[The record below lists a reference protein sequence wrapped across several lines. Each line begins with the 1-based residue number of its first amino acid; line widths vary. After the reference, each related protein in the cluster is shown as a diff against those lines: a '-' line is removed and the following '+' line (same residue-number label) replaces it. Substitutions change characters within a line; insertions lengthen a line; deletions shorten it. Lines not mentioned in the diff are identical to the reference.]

1 MNPFMRKVNVPY
13 VKFRKANTLRNDSTQ
28 HDWQHWAGYRDQIQQ
43 VLERTLEHNRCGR
56 GHILLLGAGNGNDVP
71 ISYIESIFERITI
84 VDIDEKALDRF
95 LAKSAHPEK
104 YERAIIDLTGVGT
117 EVSSPDDLKAK
128 VDDLL
133 PKVDFSPLHPPFD
146 VVMNLCF
153 TTQLISAFF
162 YRKKNKVAHKPEFS
176 AQLDRLLERIHINIF
191 QSLQG
196 LLAADGVIVHLT
208 DTLLLQRVSATGYT
222 SPATVKTL
230 ELTGG
235 NLRENLDLIYG
246 HLPEMAQQGLCLP
259 GAFVHVHPQIMRL
272 YKVELRFSLLW
283 EFVHDEYEDRDYFV
297 SAHVLTKLQ

>member
-1 MNPFMRKVNVPY
+1 MLHDAAH
-13 VKFRKANTLRNDSTQ
+13 FRL
-28 HDWQHWAGYRDQIQQ
+28 
-43 VLERTLEHNRCGR
+43 
-56 GHILLLGAGNGNDVP
+56 
-71 ISYIESIFERITI
+71 
-84 VDIDEKALDRF
+84 
-95 LAKSAHPEK
+95 
-104 YERAIIDLTGVGT
+104 
-117 EVSSPDDLKAK
+117 
-128 VDDLL
+128 
-133 PKVDFSPLHPPFD
+133 
-146 VVMNLCF
+146 
-153 TTQLISAFF
+153 F

-191 QSLQG
+191 QSLLG
-196 LLAADGVIVHLT
+196 LLAPDGVIVHLT
-208 DTLLLQRVSATGYT
+208 DTLLLQRISATGYT

-297 SAHVLTKLQ
+297 SAHVLTKL

>member
-1 MNPFMRKVNVPY
+1 MNLFMRKVNVPY

-28 HDWQHWAGYRDQIQQ
+28 HDWQHWGGYRDQIQQ
-43 VLERTLEHNRCGR
+43 VLEQTLEHNRCGR

-117 EVSSPDDLKAK
+117 EVSSLDDLKEK

-133 PKVDFSPLHPPFD
+133 PNVDFSPLHPPFD

-162 YRKKNKVAHKPEFS
+162 YRKKNKVAHTPEFS
-176 AQLDRLLERIHINIF
+176 AQLDQLLERIHINIF
-191 QSLQG
+191 ESLRG
-196 LLAADGVIVHLT
+196 LLASDGVIVHLT
-208 DTLLLQRVSATGYT
+208 DTLLLQHMKSTGYT
-222 SPATVKTL
+222 SPATIKTL

-235 NLRENLDLIYG
+235 NLRDNLDLIYE
-246 HLPEMAQQGLCLP
+246 HLPELAEQGLCLP

-283 EFVHDEYEDRDYFV
+283 EFVHNEYEDRDYFV
-297 SAHVLTKLQ
+297 SAHVLTRL

>member
-1 MNPFMRKVNVPY
+1 MRKVNVPY

-28 HDWQHWAGYRDQIQQ
+28 HDWQHWGGYRDQIQQ
-43 VLERTLEHNRCGR
+43 VLEQTLEHNCCGR

-95 LAKSAHPEK
+95 LTKSAHPEK
-104 YERAIIDLTGVGT
+104 YERVIIDLTGVGA
-117 EVSSPDDLKAK
+117 EVSSLDDLKEK

-133 PKVDFSPLHPPFD
+133 PNVDFSPLHPSFD

-162 YRKKNKVAHKPEFS
+162 YRKKNKVAHTPEFS
-176 AQLDRLLERIHINIF
+176 TQLDRLLERIHINIF
-191 QSLQG
+191 ESLRG
-196 LLAADGVIVHLT
+196 LLASDGVIVHLT
-208 DTLLLQRVSATGYT
+208 DTLLLQHMKTTGYT
-222 SPATVKTL
+222 SPATFKTL

-235 NLRENLDLIYG
+235 NLRENLDLIYE
-246 HLPEMAQQGLCLP
+246 HLPDLAEQGLCLP

-297 SAHVLTKLQ
+297 SAHVLTKL